1 MTQPTLKTGD
11 KEKILH
17 QKFRKDSDSYSERK
31 TEKILP
37 ATCRWKSCIL
47 ELALVE

>member
-17 QKFRKDSDSYSERK
+17 RKFRKDSDSYSGKKLRK
-31 TEKILP
+31 YCQLLVVGKV
-37 ATCRWKSCIL
+37 IL
-47 ELALVE
+47 ELALAE

>member
-17 QKFRKDSDSYSERK
+17 QKFRKDSDSHSERK

-47 ELALVE
+47 ELALAE